1 MATNGLSERSA
12 SQSGSQLYRNT
23 RGGTF
28 FESYEQIIFKKLS
41 KTSLDSHSREAPGTT
56 TRPTPT
62 ALSACL
68 TQQDTLFYHLPE
80 TV

>member
-1 MATNGLSERSA
+1 MACLSVRPVSP
-12 SQSGSQLYRNT
+12 GHNYT
-23 RGGTF
+23 GTLVEELF

-41 KTSLDSHSREAPGTT
+41 KTSLDSYSREAPGTT
-56 TRPTPT
+56 KRPTPT